1 MSLRLVGLVAAT
13 HTPFTSSGELNLAA
27 VEKQAAHLAAN
38 GVRAAF
44 VGGTTGESFSLT
56 LLERK
61 ALAQRWAEVTRGTPL
76 GLIVHV
82 GANCLS
88 DARELAAQAGQLGA
102 LAISAVAPSYFK
114 PANLDLLI
122 DCCAHIASA
131 APETPYYHYDIPSM
145 TGMHLSMPDFLEQ
158 AGTRVKTLAGIK
170 FSNPDLM
177 AYQLCLRAAGGR
189 YDMPFGCDEYIL
201 GAMALG
207 CVGGVGSTY
216 NFAAPVYHRLMEAF
230 GRGDWEAARTEQ
242 NRSAQI
248 VRVLAGHGYMAAAKA
263 TMGFLGVDVGGPR
276 LPLGGLPPES
286 REKLRDQLGAIG
298 FFDWVGCR

>member
-1 MSLRLVGLVAAT
+1 MSVRLVGLVAAT
-13 HTPFTSSGELNLAA
+13 HTPFHADGTLNLGAI
-27 VEKQAAHLAAN
+27 EKQAGHMIAQR
-38 GVRAAF
+38 VRAAF
-44 VGGTTGESFSLT
+44 VGGTTGESSSLT

-82 GANCLS
+82 GSNCVS
-88 DARELAAQAGQLGA
+88 DARDLAAQAGQLGA
-102 LAISAVAPSYFK
+102 MAISAVAPSYFK

-122 DCCAHIASA
+122 DCCAQIASA

-158 AGTRVKTLAGIK
+158 AGAKVKTLAGIK

-216 NFAAPVYHRLMEAF
+216 NFAAPIYHRLMEAF
-230 GRGDWEAARTEQ
+230 GRGDLEAARTEQ
-242 NRSAQI
+242 NRSALI

-263 TMGFLGVDVGGPR
+263 TMGFLGVEVGGPR
-276 LPLGGLPPES
+276 LPNASLSAERQS
-286 REKLRDQLGAIG
+286 RLRGELEQQG
-298 FFDWVGCR
+298 FFDWVS

>member
-1 MSLRLVGLVAAT
+1 MSLRLEGLVAAT

-44 VGGTTGESFSLT
+44 VGGTTGESHSLT

-61 ALAQRWAEVTRGTPL
+61 ALAQRWAEVTRGGKL
-76 GLIVHV
+76 GLVVHV
-82 GANCLS
+82 GSNCLS
-88 DARELAAQAGQLGA
+88 DARELAAQAEQLGA
-102 LAISAVAPSYFK
+102 LAISAVAPCYFK
-114 PANLDLLI
+114 PASLDLLI

-131 APETPYYHYDIPSM
+131 APNTPYYHYDIPSV
-145 TGMHLSMPDFLEQ
+145 TGIHLSMPEFLER
-158 AGTRVKTLAGIK
+158 AGAKVKTLAGIK

-189 YDMPFGCDEYIL
+189 YDMPFGCDEFIL

-216 NFAAPVYHRLMEAF
+216 NFAAPLYHRLMAAF
-230 GRGDWEAARTEQ
+230 RAGDLETARKEQ
-242 NRSAQI
+242 HRSAEM

-263 TMGFLGVDVGGPR
+263 TMGMLGVDVGGPR
-276 LPLGGLPPES
+276 LPHADLSAE
-286 REKLRDQLGAIG
+286 RKDRLRRDLEQLG
-298 FFDWVGCR
+298 FFGWLA

>member
-13 HTPFTSSGELNLAA
+13 HTPFDADGTLNLGA
-27 VEKQAAHLAAN
+27 VEKQAGYLIAH
-38 GVRAAF
+38 GVKAAF
-44 VGGTTGESFSLT
+44 VGGTTGESSSLT

-61 ALAQRWAEVTRGTPL
+61 ALAQRWAEVTKGTPL

-82 GANCLS
+82 GSNCLA
-88 DARELAAQAGQLGA
+88 DARELAAQAGNLGA
-102 LAISAVAPSYFK
+102 QAISAVAPSYFK
-114 PANLDLLI
+114 PANLGLLI

-158 AGTRVKTLAGIK
+158 AGERVHTLAGIK

-201 GAMALG
+201 GALALG

-216 NFAAPVYHRLMEAF
+216 NFAAPLYHRLMEAF
-230 GRGDWEAARTEQ
+230 ARGNWDTARKEQ
-242 NRSAQI
+242 NRSAQL

-276 LPLGGLPPES
+276 LPHAGLCAD
-286 REKLRDQLGAIG
+286 RNARLRVDLEQLG
-298 FFDWVGCR
+298 FFDWVA